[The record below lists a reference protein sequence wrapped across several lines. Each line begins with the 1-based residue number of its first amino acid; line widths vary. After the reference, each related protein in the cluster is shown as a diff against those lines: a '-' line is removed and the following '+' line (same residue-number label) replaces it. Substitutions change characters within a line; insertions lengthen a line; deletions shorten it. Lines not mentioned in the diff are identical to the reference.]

1 VKVAKVFNNN
11 VVLAVGDDGVDVVLM
26 GRGLGFGARPGDD
39 VHASRIERTFG
50 PGGVQTPERIAAF
63 LAEIPA
69 DQIAVTEEIVE
80 AGRKV
85 LGEYVGWHVLI
96 PLADHISFALRRA
109 REGVTIAY
117 PLRTEV
123 MHLYPTEVAFSRE
136 AIAMVEQRLGVQL
149 PELEAIP
156 LALHFVNAQFDA
168 PDLTRVVEMT
178 EAFAA
183 VLDEVGRFYG
193 IDLDEDSI
201 DVARFV
207 THLRYLARRQERGAL
222 HDDGL
227 AALYE
232 TIRISHPRELTCAE
246 SVGAVLHARYGWD
259 VGRDELLYLTLHIG
273 RLAADAHG
281 GR

>member
-1 VKVAKVFNNN
+1 MKVAKVFNNN

-26 GRGLGFGARPGDD
+26 GRGLGFGAHPGDD
-39 VHASRIERTFG
+39 VHASRVERRFG
-50 PGGVQTPERIAAF
+50 PGGQQTPERIAAF

-69 DQIAVTEEIVE
+69 DQIAVAEEIVE
-80 AGRKV
+80 AGRQA
-85 LGEYVGWHVLI
+85 LGEHVGWHVLV
-96 PLADHISFALRRA
+96 PLADHVSFALRRA
-109 REGVTIAY
+109 RDGVTIAY

-123 MHLYPTEVAFSRE
+123 THLYPKEVAVGRH
-136 AIAMVEQRLGVQL
+136 AIDLVHRRLGVQL

-156 LALHFVNAQFDA
+156 LALHFVNAQFDT

-183 VLDEVGRFYG
+183 ILAEIGSFYG

-201 DVARFV
+201 DVARFI

-227 AALYE
+227 EALYE
-232 TIRISHPRELTCAE
+232 TVRISHPRELRCAE
-246 SVGAVLHARYGWD
+246 GVGEVLHARYGWD
-259 VGRDELLYLTLHIG
+259 IGRDELLYLTLHIG
-273 RLAADAHG
+273 RLTGDTSG